1 MSRKIAGMRSQ
12 IAASD
17 QGERLF
23 RWRGREVSRVEN
35 LSDIVF
41 AMALTLI
48 AASSVPSNFEEL
60 LGLWREICAMA
71 FAFALL
77 LILWR
82 SHYVFFR
89 RYDLED
95 ARTSLINAVLLF
107 LVMAFAYPLKFLALF
122 IVDLLTLSVTGRFD
136 EVSAILSADQ
146 ARGLT
151 AIYSAGYAAVFGVFA
166 LLYAHAASRADALGL
181 TKAERI
187 LTRLE
192 IQASLIHVV
201 VALLAALIAALA
213 GDAGVWAG
221 MVYFVVGPLLG
232 FIMNRGSARAQ
243 AAAEAETVSESAL
256 ESGSDELA

>member
-1 MSRKIAGMRSQ
+1 MPTLLTSS
-12 IAASD
+12 S

-35 LSDIVF
+35 LADIVF

-48 AASSVPSNFEEL
+48 AASSVPSSYEEL

-82 SHYVFFR
+82 SHYVYFR

-95 ARTSLINAVLLF
+95 GRTSLLNAVLLF

-122 IVDLLTLSVTGRFD
+122 IVDLLSFSVSGRFD
-136 EVSAILSADQ
+136 EISGVLTADQ

-151 AIYSAGYAAVFGVFA
+151 TIYSIGYAAVFGVFA
-166 LLYAHAASRADALGL
+166 LLYAHAASCAERLGL

-187 LTRLE
+187 LTRVE
-192 IQASLIHVV
+192 IHAGLIHVA
-201 VALLAALIAALA
+201 VALSAAIIATIS

-221 MVYFVVGPLLG
+221 MVYFVVGPVLG
-232 FIMNRGSARAQ
+232 VTMSRGSARAH
-243 AAAEAETVSESAL
+243 AAAEAESEAPN
-256 ESGSDELA
+256 AAN